1 MVNRVINLFRREI
14 AGLHEAA
21 ILLGTFTLTSQFLG
35 LIRDRLLA
43 GSLGAGSSLDI
54 YYSSFRIPDLIF
66 ATIASF
72 VSVTVLIPLLSQKI
86 GGGKILEARNFMAG
100 VFSSF
105 LIVMALVSIT
115 AFLLMPTF
123 ADWIAPGFNEAAK
136 REMILLS
143 RILLLSPILLGLSN
157 LYGSITQAYKKFLLY
172 SLCPVFYNLGIIVG
186 VVFFLPRVGL
196 SGIVWGVILGSL
208 FHFLLQLPSIV
219 EFKFWPRLSLSAI
232 KQNFDD
238 IKKVVLISLPRT
250 ITLSINQIALFFVIA
265 LASVLGQGA
274 ISIFNLSFNLQSV
287 PSVIFGVSYSVAAF
301 PTLTN
306 LFYKKQ
312 MQEFLDK
319 IREASQHIIFWSL
332 PAMILFIVLRA
343 QIVRVILG
351 SGEFGWVATRLT
363 AACVAIFSVSIL
375 AQGLTHLFVRAYYA
389 GGLTKK
395 PLVINVFS
403 SVVAITSAFVLVYF
417 YSRIDSLRFITEK
430 LLRVEDIEGSII
442 LMLPLAF
449 SLGSILNI
457 VLMLL
462 MFKKDFDFKLK
473 PLGDTFIRTLLSALL
488 GGAIAYQLLN
498 WLDKFFNLNTFL
510 GIFTQGFLA
519 GLGGIV
525 AMVVALW
532 FLRSQELRHLLAS
545 LRHKFWKVEVIRPE
559 PEEL

>member
-1 MVNRVINLFRREI
+1 MSRVINLFRREI

-21 ILLGTFTLTSQFLG
+21 ILLGTFTLASQFLG

-43 GSLGAGSSLDI
+43 GRLGAGLSLDI

-66 ATIASF
+66 ATVASF

-86 GGGKILEARNFMAG
+86 GDGRIVEARSFMAG

-105 LIVMALVSIT
+105 LLVMAFVSTLV
-115 AFLLMPTF
+115 FLLMPF
-123 ADWIAPGFNEAAK
+123 LADWLAPGFTDSAK
-136 REMILLS
+136 SEMILLS

-186 VVFFLPRVGL
+186 VVFFLPRFGL
-196 SGIVWGVILGSL
+196 VGIVWGVILGSS
-208 FHFLLQLPSIV
+208 FHFLLQIPSIV
-219 EFKFWPRLSLSAI
+219 EFKFWPRFSLKAI
-232 KQNFDD
+232 YQNLED
-238 IKKVVLISLPRT
+238 IKKVVFISLPRT

-265 LASVLGQGA
+265 LASILGHGA

-301 PTLTN
+301 PTLAN
-306 LFYKKQ
+306 LFYKRQ
-312 MQEFLDK
+312 MTEFLTK
-319 IREASQHIIFWSL
+319 IREASQHIVFWSL
-332 PAMILFIVLRA
+332 PAMVLFIVLRA

-351 SGEFGWVATRLT
+351 SGEFDWVATRLT
-363 AACVAIFSVSIL
+363 AACLAIFSLSVV

-403 SVVAITSAFVLVYF
+403 SLVAIVSAFVLVHF
-417 YSRIDSLRFITEK
+417 YSRIDGLRYIIEK
-430 LLRVEDIEGSII
+430 LLRVENIEGSVI

-449 SLGSILNI
+449 SFGSILNV
-457 VLMLL
+457 VLMIL
-462 MFKKDFDFKLK
+462 MFRKDFNFNLR
-473 PLGDTFIRTLLSALL
+473 PLMDTFARTLISSLL
-488 GGAIAYQLLN
+488 GGLVVYQLLN
-498 WLDKFFNLNTFL
+498 WLSYFFDLNTFW

-519 GLGGIV
+519 GLSGLVVI
-525 AMVVALW
+525 AVALW
-532 FLRSQELRHLLAS
+532 FLRSQELKHLVFS
-545 LRHKFWKVEVIRPE
+545 LRHKFWKAEVVIPA

>member
-1 MVNRVINLFRREI
+1 MVNKVIKLFRREV

-21 ILLGTFTLTSQFLG
+21 ILLGLFALTSQFLG

-43 GSLGAGSSLDI
+43 GSLGAGTALDI

-86 GGGKILEARNFMAG
+86 SEGRIAEARNFMAG
-100 VFSSF
+100 IFSSF
-105 LIVMALVSIT
+105 LIVMAIISSLV
-115 AFLLMPTF
+115 FLLMPF
-123 ADWIAPGFNEAAK
+123 LAEWLAPGFDQEA
-136 REMILLS
+136 RQEMILLS

-186 VVFFLPRVGL
+186 IVFFLPRLGL
-196 SGIVWGVILGSL
+196 SGIVWGVILGSS
-208 FHFLLQLPSIV
+208 FHFLLQVPSII
-219 EFKFWPRLSLSAI
+219 EFEFWPRLSLTAI
-232 KQNFDD
+232 KQNFED

-250 ITLSINQIALFFVIA
+250 ITLSINQIALFFVVA

-301 PTLTN
+301 PTLSN

-312 MQEFLDK
+312 MKEFLGK

-332 PAMILFIVLRA
+332 PATALFIVLRA

-351 SGEFGWVATRLT
+351 SGEFGWTATRLT
-363 AACVAIFSVSIL
+363 AACLALFSISVVT
-375 AQGLTHLFVRAYYA
+375 QGLVHLFVRAYYA

-395 PLVINVFS
+395 PLFINVLS
-403 SVVAITSAFVLVYF
+403 SLLAIVSAFGLVYL
-417 YSRIDSLRFITEK
+417 YSRVDFLRYVVEK
-430 LLRVEDIEGSII
+430 LLRVENLEGSII

-449 SLGSILNI
+449 SLGSIVNV
-457 VLMLL
+457 VLMLW
-462 MFKKDFDFKLK
+462 MFKKDFNFELR
-473 PLGDTFIRTLLSALL
+473 PLADTFIRALLASLL
-488 GGAIAYQLLN
+488 GGAVSYQLLN
-498 WLDKFFNLNTFL
+498 WLVRFFDLNTFV
-510 GIFTQGFLA
+510 GVFAQGFLA

-525 AMVVALW
+525 AMFVALW
-532 FLRSQELRHLLAS
+532 FLRSQELKHLMVS
-545 LRHKFWKVEVIRPE
+545 LRHKFWKVDVVRPE